1 MFSMELPR
9 THVEPGGVGIKS
21 NTSFA
26 ASVGCQLEHA
36 VGGHVSSQPLG

>member
-1 MFSMELPR
+1 MQLPR
-9 THVEPGGVGIKS
+9 THVETGGVEIES

-36 VGGHVSSQPLG
+36 VGGHAPSQPLG